1 MYFQNRYLRENRT
14 FPAMAGLETIDLP
27 NKGFLSGIELRVW
40 GVPGAGTGNP
50 DVWLHDQLTRIELIV
65 NGSQVVKQ
73 LDGRQLLADMLYK
86 KTPHYSHRFANLA
99 ATSAE
104 EYFHINLGRHYH
116 DLDYMLDLSRVNDP
130 ELRITHDF
138 NLASQNNW
146 GNGVAMSTEPQY
158 SIICHL
164 LRDAPFTPKGYIKT
178 SEIYR
183 FNNATNHQENM
194 TIPRGPMYSN
204 LYLQS
209 WYKGMGLTTILDHYE
224 LNINS
229 DDVIPVRTA
238 LTELLAEVVR
248 MYGLFITT
256 QECYWTG
263 GQAYPVPLEVGSY
276 FGQLAGEAGGL
287 DTDLRLQ
294 NLRGLL
300 NAGAFR
306 ALTTG
311 LAIASVVD
319 VMISYLGSLPFAVAA
334 IPYFDPW
341 DERTWID
348 SSKLG
353 DFWLRV
359 EETAGATAGVCKLLA
374 DEVVTTYL

>member
-1 MYFQNRYLRENRT
+1 MPTL
-14 FPAMAGLETIDLP
+14 
-27 NKGFLSGIELRVW
+27 
-40 GVPGAGTGNP
+40 
-50 DVWLHDQLTRIELIV
+50 
-65 NGSQVVKQ
+65 
-73 LDGRQLLADMLYK
+73 
-86 KTPHYSHRFANLA
+86 
-99 ATSAE
+99 
-104 EYFHINLGRHYH
+104 
-116 DLDYMLDLSRVNDP
+116 
-130 ELRITHDF
+130 
-138 NLASQNNW
+138 
-146 GNGVAMSTEPQY
+146 QY
-158 SIICHL
+158 
-164 LRDAPFTPKGYIKT
+164 
-178 SEIYR
+178 
-183 FNNATNHQENM
+183 
-194 TIPRGPMYSN
+194 

-374 DEVVTTYL
+374 DEGSSYRAYQRGAAYHQAV